1 MKVFYILIGISC
13 LFANELEVEGNLTVT
28 GDINSPTID
37 ALAGVTPD
45 RIYTYRAI
53 APFSFTVPQGKF
65 WKIVPSAGG
74 VGSNAGTYVYVVVG
88 DNPDA
93 IVVLLN
99 SELWLFENKSF
110 SSPQGSEEYIGLY
123 TIYEYSISGSGTD
136 QGMDYIVP

>member
-1 MKVFYILIGISC
+1 MKKLLILC
-13 LFANELEVEGNLTVT
+13 LTFTFATELEVDGNLKVT
-28 GDINSPTID
+28 GDIDSPTID

-74 VGSNAGTYVYVVVG
+74 VGSNAGTFVYVVIG
-88 DNPDA
+88 DNPDE
-93 IVVLLN
+93 ILVPLN
-99 SELWLFENKSF
+99 SEFWLFENKSF
-110 SSPQGSEEYIGLY
+110 SSSTEIGMYAGLY